1 MLKRLFNYLSAR
13 KGTHEPY
20 ILPREKH
27 TVSRRNISHNA
38 LKVIQRLNESGH
50 ESYLVGG
57 GVRDL
62 LLGGHP
68 KDFDVATDATPEQIR
83 ALFRNSRIIGRRFR
97 IVHVRFGREIIEVT
111 TFRSH
116 HEERKSSSQDSKQ
129 SESGMLLR
137 DNVYGDVRSDAA
149 RRDFT
154 INALYYCPKTFS
166 IHDYTDGMKDIKQRR
181 LNIIGDPA
189 TRYKEDPVRMLRAIR
204 FAAKLGFTLTPET
217 ESPIQSLANLL
228 DDIPSARLW
237 DESLKLL
244 MSGSATA
251 TFELL
256 LSYDLFRHLFPG
268 PAQHIA
274 TDHYQLMIQQG
285 MTNTDKRIRNNKRVT
300 PAFIFAVLLWPVVE
314 QRMRELVASGLKD
327 EVAIQ
332 QAGSQAISQQ
342 VTRIGIP
349 KRFQITMKEIW
360 ELQLRLPKRF
370 GKRAQRLL
378 EHPRFRAAYDFLLL
392 REDAGEQ
399 TGNLGAWW
407 TDFQSADAVEQE
419 AMVERLGPEKT
430 GGKTRRRRRRK
441 PSGQKAEQP
450 SVQESRD

>member
-1 MLKRLFNYLSAR
+1 MSAR
-13 KGTHEPY
+13 QGTHEPH
-20 ILPREKH
+20 IVPRDKH
-27 TVSRRNISHNA
+27 TVSRKNISHNA
-38 LKVIQRLNESGH
+38 LKVIQRLNETGH

-68 KDFDVATDATPEQIR
+68 KDFDVATDATPEQVR
-83 ALFRNSRIIGRRFR
+83 SLFRNSRIIGRRFR
-97 IVHVRFGREIIEVT
+97 IVHVRYGREIIEVT

-116 HEERKSSSQDSKQ
+116 HKERKSNNQNSKQ

-154 INALYYCPKTFS
+154 VNALYYCPKTLA
-166 IHDYTDGMKDIKQRR
+166 IHDYTDGLKDIKQRR

-217 ESPIQSLANLL
+217 ESPIKSLANLL

-237 DESLKLL
+237 DESLKFL
-244 MSGSATA
+244 MNGSATA
-251 TFELL
+251 AFELL
-256 LSYDLFRHLFPG
+256 LHYDLFRHLFPG
-268 PAQHIA
+268 PAQYLA
-274 TDHYQLMIQQG
+274 TAHYQLMIQQG
-285 MTNTDKRIRNNKRVT
+285 MTNTDKRIRSNKRVT

-314 QRMRELVASGLKD
+314 QRMRELVASGLKE

-332 QAGSQAISQQ
+332 QAGSAAISQQ
-342 VTRIGIP
+342 VTRIGVP

-370 GKRAQRLL
+370 GKRAERLV

-392 REDAGEQ
+392 REDAGEE
-399 TGNLGAWW
+399 TDNLGAWW
-407 TDFQSADAVEQE
+407 TVYQTADATERE
-419 AMVERLGPEKT
+419 AMVEKLGP
-430 GGKTRRRRRRK
+430 GKTRGKPRRRK
-441 PSGQKAEQP
+441 RKPASAKEQVSEP
-450 SVQESRD
+450 QENRD